1 MILYSYVA
9 IKIQISYE
17 MLIDRKMKRKVLMN
31 RKIFYTNHS
40 QALINKNKDD
50 IQEKFRKTVE
60 FTRQLKEKLMTKIPN
75 KTYN

>member
-31 RKIFYTNHS
+31 RKIF
-40 QALINKNKDD
+40 
-50 IQEKFRKTVE
+50 
-60 FTRQLKEKLMTKIPN
+60 
-75 KTYN
+75 